1 MGSSNLGDIFNNLSL
16 DSVLKSLTSLLNIQ
30 SLEGYFDE
38 LYGFIWFSQVLL
50 LIISIS
56 LIVLFLIYIFI
67 NILLLNKEAIIN
79 RFNNK
84 NKFLKFFIKYQILLG
99 HISFYFL
106 PLLIITGLVELVYIL
121 NYLISHPLPLE
132 ELPID
137 THIFISNKK

>member
-30 SLEGYFDE
+30 SLEGYFDA

-106 PLLIITGLVELVYIL
+106 PLLIITYK
-121 NYLISHPLPLE
+121 NNNTWS
-132 ELPID
+132 
-137 THIFISNKK
+137 FNRS